1 MLTIKL
7 NYFYLYKT
15 ILTLINNMGIE
26 TKYDYI
32 YYNVIQQKWFDEAER
47 ILNAELTTEI
57 VLKVIERKLK
67 NNNDWTLNNFKVDYS
82 QRSQDIEYWIHRNL
96 QHKECPVFVQIE
108 KEQPIVTS
116 GMGTL
121 FVFYEQE
128 EADDYQDS
136 ISVRYDAAPDNEMF
150 EGTVDGLAGAGGR
163 L

>member
-1 MLTIKL
+1 
-7 NYFYLYKT
+7 
-15 ILTLINNMGIE
+15 MGIE

-32 YYNVIQQKWFDEAER
+32 YYTVLTQDWFDEAER
-47 ILNAELTTEI
+47 VLNNELTTERL
-57 VLKVIERKLK
+57 VQVMERKLK
-67 NNNDWTLNNFKVDYS
+67 RSKDWTLNNFKVDYS

-121 FVFYEQE
+121 FVFYEE
-128 EADDYQDS
+128 PDDNDDDDYQQS
-136 ISVRYDAAPDNEMF
+136 WIPAPDINE
-150 EGTVDGLAGAGGR
+150 GSVDGLAGAGGR

>member
-1 MLTIKL
+1 
-7 NYFYLYKT
+7 
-15 ILTLINNMGIE
+15 MGVE
-26 TKYDYI
+26 TRYDYI
-32 YYNVIQQKWFDEAER
+32 YYTVIQQNWFDRCER

-82 QRSQDIEYWIHRNL
+82 QRSQDIEHWINRNL

-108 KEQPIVTS
+108 NNQPIVTS

-121 FVFYEQE
+121 FVFYEEQDDDD
-128 EADDYQDS
+128 DDYDD
-136 ISVRYDAAPDNEMF
+136 YDDHPQSWIGAPDHN

>member
-1 MLTIKL
+1 
-7 NYFYLYKT
+7 
-15 ILTLINNMGIE
+15 MGIE
-26 TKYDYI
+26 TRYDYI
-32 YYNVIQQKWFDEAER
+32 YYTVIQQNWFDEAER

-82 QRSQDIEYWIHRNL
+82 QRSQDIEHWIHRNL

-121 FVFYEQE
+121 FVFYEEQ
-128 EADDYQDS
+128 DDD
-136 ISVRYDAAPDNEMF
+136 VDYDDEITTNSPD
-150 EGTVDGLAGAGGR
+150 GYYYGSVDGLAGAGGR